1 MTKIAVISKERG
13 REIFGKVY
21 ADTMTFN
28 PVLDKDMNI
37 IISEQEVNQL
47 DKKEY
52 PWIETEVILKEPS
65 EVLKTDWTKE
75 QWLTYEKAE
84 AEKRALEL
92 QAELDKI
99 KKPIKK

>member
-1 MTKIAVISKERG
+1 MTKIVILTKEEHRLLYG
-13 REIFGKVY
+13 QEFTK
-21 ADTMTFN
+21 DMTFN
-28 PVLDKDMNI
+28 PFLDPDGNI
-37 IISEQEVNQL
+37 CISEQEVNQCNI
-47 DKKEY
+47 KEFEF
-52 PWIETEVILKEPS
+52 IKSKTLVEQS